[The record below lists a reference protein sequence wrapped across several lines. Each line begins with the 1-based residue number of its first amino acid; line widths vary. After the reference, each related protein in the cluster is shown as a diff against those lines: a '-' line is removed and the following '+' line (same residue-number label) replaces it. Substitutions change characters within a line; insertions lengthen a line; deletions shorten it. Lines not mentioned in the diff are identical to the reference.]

1 MRRHLT
7 REATQMKPTKRLS
20 VSDIVLQL
28 AAIDELGAIDIAC
41 LADFL
46 ARDGAADAEAAAAPA
61 RQGSIAI
68 VQVAGALYP
77 RGGRSLYGSFTGMDG
92 LRSQIAAHA
101 ADPDVS
107 SIIAVFDTPG
117 GTVAGTPETAAA
129 FKAAAA
135 QKPVV
140 AMVDSLAASAGYWI
154 ASQCSEIV
162 MSPSADVGSIGAM
175 VLHADMSQAL
185 EAMGIKLTM
194 IRSEISPQKNEAH
207 PFAPLSQE
215 ATAFLQARVDE
226 AGVDFVKAVAA
237 GRKTTQANVKEKFG
251 QGRIYGAREALARG
265 MVDRVATLGDVI
277 GGLSQKPARRSV
289 RRSALLFE

>member
-1 MRRHLT
+1 MP
-7 REATQMKPTKRLS
+7 KPTKRLLS

-28 AAIDELGAIDIAC
+28 AAIDECGAIDLAC
-41 LADFL
+41 LSDFL
-46 ARDGAADAEAAAAPA
+46 ARDGEPTASTPAPA

-68 VQVAGALYP
+68 VPVHGALYP

-92 LRSQIAAHA
+92 LRSQVAQHA

-107 SIIAVFDTPG
+107 AIIAHFDSPG

-135 QKPVV
+135 QKPVI
-140 AMVDSLAASAGYWI
+140 AMIDSLAASAAYWI

-185 EAMGIKLTM
+185 ESMGIKLTM
-194 IRSEISPQKNEAH
+194 IRSEISPAKNEAH
-207 PFAPLSQE
+207 PFAPLSAE
-215 ATAFLQARVDE
+215 AQAFLQSRVDA

-237 GRKTTQANVKEKFG
+237 GRKTTQANVKDNFG
-251 QGRIYGAREALARG
+251 QGRVYGAREALSRG
-265 MVDRVATLGDVI
+265 MADRIATLGDVV
-277 GGLSQKPARRSV
+277 GGLAPKPARAMR
-289 RRSALLFE
+289 RRSALAFE

>member
-1 MRRHLT
+1 
-7 REATQMKPTKRLS
+7 MKPKKRLS
-20 VSDIVLQL
+20 VSDVVLQL
-28 AAIDELGAIDIAC
+28 AAIDECGAIDLAC

-46 ARDGAADAEAAAAPA
+46 ARDGDAAAATDAPPA
-61 RQGSIAI
+61 RQGSVAI
-68 VQVAGALYP
+68 VPVHGALYP

-107 SIIAVFDTPG
+107 SIIAHFDSPG

-135 QKPVV
+135 QKPVI
-140 AMVDSLAASAGYWI
+140 AMVDSLAASAAYWI

-175 VLHADMSQAL
+175 ILHADMSQAL
-185 EAMGIKLTM
+185 ESMGVKLTM
-194 IRSEISPQKNEAH
+194 IRSEISPMKNEAH
-207 PFAPLSQE
+207 PFAPLSADAQ
-215 ATAFLQARVDE
+215 AFLQARVDE
-226 AGVDFVKAVAA
+226 AGVDFIKAVAG
-237 GRKTTQANVKEKFG
+237 GRKTTQANVKENFG
-251 QGRIYGAREALARG
+251 QGRVYGAKEALSRG

-277 GGLSQKPARRSV
+277 GGLTQKPAKAMR
-289 RRSALLFE
+289 RRSALAFE